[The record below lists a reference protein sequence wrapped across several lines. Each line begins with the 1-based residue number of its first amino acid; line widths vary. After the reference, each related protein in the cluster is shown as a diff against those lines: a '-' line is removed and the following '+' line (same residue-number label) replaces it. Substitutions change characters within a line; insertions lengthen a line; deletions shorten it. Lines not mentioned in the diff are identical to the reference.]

1 MLYMDLFL
9 TGQIYSILTELKVL
23 NFYITHV
30 FQYYYLNIKMLKFYE
45 NFFDFFFNL
54 KSFENFEII

>member
-23 NFYITHV
+23 NFYITNV